1 MAMNGTTNYGT
12 PPAYGAQTYA
22 GGQPAAAPQVPA
34 DMQAL
39 NASIDAQLRSQAAR
53 GAVPTSMPQS
63 VSAPVQTTAPTQTSA
78 PANDP
83 ATDPADQGNV
93 SWALLMEMKQSSG
106 QALSP
111 AETARYQAMAA
122 QMKGGPAPTGN
133 TAPAS
138 APAAAATDPADSGN
152 IAWALLMEMKQST
165 GGLSPA
171 EQARYQGIMAR
182 ANQGQPTQTTAN
194 GQNTVPM
201 DLPTTGGAPT
211 QPDAGNVVAPTTAT
225 QPMNQK
231 EYDVEVKWAVGFEK
245 SANAKRYNAYNTE
258 KKIRSGQA
266 EGKPAMSDQQF
277 ASEGAWAQTFS
288 QSADII
294 RYKRIAGEVKRR
306 QAAGESTKPTGGILD
321 KVKSFFSGLTAKFMP
336 KKAPASA
343 PQTGQTAPA
352 PTGA

>member
-1 MAMNGTTNYGT
+1 
-12 PPAYGAQTYA
+12 
-22 GGQPAAAPQVPA
+22 
-34 DMQAL
+34 MQAL
-39 NASIDAQLRSQAAR
+39 NASIDSQLRSQIGR
-53 GAVPTSMPQS
+53 GTVPTSMPQS
-63 VSAPVQTTAPTQTSA
+63 VSAPQQTAAAPQTAA

-83 ATDPADQGNV
+83 STDPADQGNV

-122 QMKGGPAPTGN
+122 RMKNGAAATPAAT
-133 TAPAS
+133 S
-138 APAAAATDPADSGN
+138 APAATDTDPANSGN
-152 IAWALLMEMKQST
+152 IAWALLMEMKQTT

-182 ANQGQPTQTTAN
+182 ANQGQPTQTTTQPTGN
-194 GQNTVPM
+194 GQTNVPM
-201 DLPTTGGAPT
+201 DLPTTGQAPA

-225 QPMNQK
+225 QPMSQD
-231 EYDVEVKWAVGFEK
+231 EYNVEVKWAVGFEK
-245 SANAKRYNAYNTE
+245 SANAKRYNAFNTE
-258 KKIRSGQA
+258 KKIRGGQA

-277 ASEGAWAQTFS
+277 ASEATWAQTFS

-321 KVKSFFSGLTAKFMP
+321 KVKNFFSGLLGKFM
-336 KKAPASA
+336 KKKEPAGA